1 MVNIFGLRGYHTLP
15 YTKVISDLPGSSL
28 DKGLFDERHLKYLVP
43 HHYVRIR
50 SSKEIVIN

>member
-1 MVNIFGLRGYHTLP
+1 MVNIFGLRGYYTLP
-15 YTKVISDLPGSSL
+15 YTKFISDLPGSSL

-50 SSKEIVIN
+50 SSKEMVIN